1 MAYIFFCVLCYF
13 FQIFF
18 LAAEAKKHIRLSLLL
33 KGLASASFVA
43 LGIYCMQ
50 KTGNTLFAGF
60 VVSGLILDAI
70 ADVVFNIRFLRPKQ
84 EKTSFLAGTA
94 FFFAGHLL
102 YLASLLQIASFRV
115 ILFSAVITAVV
126 IVTAVLIVP
135 MKRLP
140 PAYRV
145 AGVIYFTTIC
155 LMVCMACGNF
165 LTDFNSKNTL
175 LYLAGAVLFISSDII
190 LVTNT
195 FTKHKKY
202 GLRVTN
208 LVLYYTG
215 QLLISFSLLFI

>member
-13 FQIFF
+13 FQIIF

-33 KGLASASFVA
+33 KGLASSSFVA

-50 KTGNTLFAGF
+50 KTDNRMFAGF
-60 VVSGLILDAI
+60 VVCGLILDAV

-84 EKTSFLAGTA
+84 EKVSFLAGTA
-94 FFFAGHLL
+94 FFFAGHLM

-115 ILFSAVITAVV
+115 IIAAALITFVIIVSAVLV
-126 IVTAVLIVP
+126 VP

-155 LMVCMACGNF
+155 LMVCVAAGNF
-165 LTDFNSKNTL
+165 IMDVSSKNTL
-175 LYLAGAVLFISSDII
+175 LYLIGAVLFIASDII
-190 LVTNT
+190 LVSNT
-195 FTKHKKY
+195 FSKHKKY
-202 GLRVTN
+202 GLRVSN
-208 LVLYYTG
+208 LLLYYTG
-215 QLLISFSLLFI
+215 QLIICFSLLFV